1 MKSFDIFNTTLIVI
15 ITAGLVLFT
24 FMLYISRRSKKAVKK
39 RRSRIIDDW
48 KDRL

>member
-1 MKSFDIFNTTLIVI
+1 MKSFDIFNTTMIVI

-24 FMLYISRRSKKAVKK
+24 FFLYISRRTKKTVRK

-48 KDRL
+48 KERL